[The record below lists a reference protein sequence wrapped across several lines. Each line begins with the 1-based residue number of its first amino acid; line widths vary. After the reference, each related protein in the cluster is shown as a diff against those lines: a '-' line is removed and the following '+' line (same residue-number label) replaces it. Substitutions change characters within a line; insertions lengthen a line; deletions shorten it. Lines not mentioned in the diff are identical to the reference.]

1 MSNSSP
7 SSSPPI
13 SSSPGEPA
21 YAIDATADLC
31 GEVCPFTFVRTKLA
45 LEALPFGGVLRV
57 VIDHAPAARSIP
69 RSATEWGQEVLGVR
83 ALDEQRWTIDL
94 RRRVR

>member
-1 MSNSSP
+1 MTSSSP
-7 SSSPPI
+7 SPSPPI
-13 SSSPGEPA
+13 SSSPGDEPA
-21 YAIDATADLC
+21 PDATVDLS

-57 VIDHAPAARSIP
+57 VIDHAPAARTIP
-69 RSATEWGQEVLGVR
+69 RSAAEWGQEVLGVR
-83 ALDEQRWTIDL
+83 ALDDRRWAIDL